1 MAATALTSISTPKLA
16 FRPRRASVAV
26 KSQVIASSTMMAVPP
41 VVRDFGRVAV
51 GVAAGLLFAAAPAF
65 ATPDLALGEEVFEG
79 NCAACHAG
87 GGNSVSPQNTLAKAA
102 LEQYLDGGYNVEAI
116 TYQVINGKNAMP
128 AWGDRLSEEEIESV
142 SAYVYQKASS
152 GW

>member
-16 FRPRRASVAV
+16 VRPRRMSVAV
-26 KSQVIASSTMMAVPP
+26 KSQVIASSTKLAVPP
-41 VVRDFGRVAV
+41 VMRDFRRAAL
-51 GVAAGLLFAAAPAF
+51 GVAAGLLLSVAPAYAAAN
-65 ATPDLALGEEVFEG
+65 LALGEEVFEG

-87 GGNSVSPQNTLAKAA
+87 GGNSVQPNRTLAKAD
-102 LEQYLDGGYNVEAI
+102 LESYLEGGYNETAI
-116 TYQVINGKNAMP
+116 IYQVTNGKNAMP

-142 SAYVYQKASS
+142 AAYVFKTADA